1 MNNIKQ
7 IVREDDKGIR
17 KWVYKNQ
24 RLNKS
29 EKKISK

>member
-17 KWVYKNQ
+17 EWVYKNQ
-24 RLNKS
+24 RLNKL

>member
-24 RLNKS
+24 RLNKL